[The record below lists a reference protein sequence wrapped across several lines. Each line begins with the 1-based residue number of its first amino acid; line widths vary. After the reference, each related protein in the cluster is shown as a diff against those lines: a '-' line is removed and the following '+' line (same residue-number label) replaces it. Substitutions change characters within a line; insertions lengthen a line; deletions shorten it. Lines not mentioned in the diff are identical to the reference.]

1 MAAHPTP
8 LYFCVQALT
17 ESGSITTAEEAG
29 PHPTLCLRTAAVV
42 VVTKAG
48 LALHL
53 ALTLTLILVLTLTL
67 TLTLTSTLVRWL
79 ST

>member
-1 MAAHPTP
+1 VAAHPTP

-29 PHPTLCLRTAAVV
+29 PHPNLCLRTAV